1 MSFAGGT
8 ATWQRSRKR
17 ARVAS
22 SVEHEFEYE
31 EFHEVIDE
39 GADEHKED
47 GVDDREHAPQDE
59 DADSSSATIIS
70 STLYEA
76 VVDIFTPTN
85 EVKKRTGE
93 LLLKA
98 RERAGQYNLFAGID
112 LDAELLEHAGFLTP
126 SATPTERTRFA
137 EKLAEDACASR
148 CGDECCGVCRVRKRS
163 K

>member
-1 MSFAGGT
+1 MDSSFQGALYYCTALAWSFALWSFAGALPWSSALMSFAGGT

-98 RERAGQYNLFAGID
+98 RERAGQYNLFAGCVVGN
-112 LDAELLEHAGFLTP
+112 LLAP
-126 SATPTERTRFA
+126 V
-137 EKLAEDACASR
+137 DAC
-148 CGDECCGVCRVRKRS
+148 C
-163 K
+163 